1 MLLTISHKGDFDAGA
16 GNDTVSPAASDQTL
30 RRPSMTSIRKTTG
43 ATLAAA
49 AAALL
54 MGGAIS
60 LTTAPASADS
70 VHCGGINA
78 CKGQSACKSASN
90 SCKGQNACKGQGWV
104 EQSSAEACT
113 AAGGTVIEG

>member
-1 MLLTISHKGDFDAGA
+1 
-16 GNDTVSPAASDQTL
+16 
-30 RRPSMTSIRKTTG
+30 MTSIRKIAG
-43 ATLAAA
+43 ASLAATA
-49 AAALL
+49 AAML

-60 LTTAPASADS
+60 LTSTPASADS
-70 VHCGGINA
+70 VHCAGVNA
-78 CKGQSACKSASN
+78 CKGQGSCKSASN

>member
-1 MLLTISHKGDFDAGA
+1 
-16 GNDTVSPAASDQTL
+16 
-30 RRPSMTSIRKTTG
+30 MTSIRKTTG